1 MSQSSM
7 RLFICSKKLF
17 DNIIGKGLWW
27 ILKSCCIIVQQF
39 DSVINWENNKVYI
52 CNVSIHEIDR
62 EHQNNPQQLP
72 ILGPY
77 KRYEVARGCGVVV
90 SVYSSFAYLCFAITV
105 SWRLTLCFW
114 SMTTFYD
121 LFIMLFITLQIE
133 TQWNC
138 VSISNIQSTI
148 HRK

>member
-1 MSQSSM
+1 MSQSWM

-17 DNIIGKGLWW
+17 DNWKRPLMNLKILLYMSHSLILWSTGRIIKFISATFQNTWNRQLG
-27 ILKSCCIIVQQF
+27 
-39 DSVINWENNKVYI
+39 
-52 CNVSIHEIDR
+52 

-77 KRYEVARGCGVVV
+77 KWYEVPRGCGVVV
-90 SVYSSFAYLCFAITV
+90 SVYSFAYLCFATTV

-138 VSISNIQSTI
+138 VSIGNIQSTI